1 MLELIKEII
10 VVILAIDII
19 CKGCQRHMLRPYS
32 KGGNIFSDE
41 NTRIA
46 MRENAS
52 NPLFVKG
59 HFRKNYKRNI
69 YRKMSNLKG
78 FYFCQIVSIIQ
89 ISVICLN
96 LLNGFYI
103 RYIDMNGIFGM
114 NEDARLRIYIAITV
128 WICINSCVNL
138 VFLTYY
144 TRVINNTRSEKL
156 KKICRKKIIIPGEK
170 QEDGYEILVYP
181 RELSY
186 REWIYRVEKSF
197 RNQFRGS
204 SWEYRESVGE
214 LKENVHMLI
223 EEDREQEKIR
233 IFVQMYVDI
242 LSNTYIEQ
250 LNKFLYKKIRSGL
263 RKGDLPLGNP
273 YLMYVICV
281 QKKSETF
288 ENIFCKSIKAGQED
302 CFLIG
307 VVLDE
312 YMIYMPKMKNNV
324 QDMQYQEMKT
334 EFMEILK
341 FIPLDDC

>member
-128 WICINSCVNL
+128 WICVNSCVNL

-186 REWIYRVEKSF
+186 REWIYRVEKCF

-288 ENIFCKSIKAGQED
+288 ENIF
-302 CFLIG
+302 
-307 VVLDE
+307 
-312 YMIYMPKMKNNV
+312 
-324 QDMQYQEMKT
+324 
-334 EFMEILK
+334 
-341 FIPLDDC
+341 

>member
-128 WICINSCVNL
+128 WICVNSCVNL

-223 EEDREQEKIR
+223 EEDREQEK
-233 IFVQMYVDI
+233 
-242 LSNTYIEQ
+242 
-250 LNKFLYKKIRSGL
+250 SG
-263 RKGDLPLGNP
+263 
-273 YLMYVICV
+273 YLCRCM
-281 QKKSETF
+281 
-288 ENIFCKSIKAGQED
+288 
-302 CFLIG
+302 
-307 VVLDE
+307 
-312 YMIYMPKMKNNV
+312 
-324 QDMQYQEMKT
+324 
-334 EFMEILK
+334 
-341 FIPLDDC
+341 

>member
-128 WICINSCVNL
+128 WICVNSCVNL

-197 RNQFRGS
+197 RNQFRGG

-263 RKGDLPLGNP
+263 RKGDLCMS
-273 YLMYVICV
+273 YAF
-281 QKKSETF
+281 KK
-288 ENIFCKSIKAGQED
+288 N
-302 CFLIG
+302 
-307 VVLDE
+307 
-312 YMIYMPKMKNNV
+312 
-324 QDMQYQEMKT
+324 
-334 EFMEILK
+334 LK
-341 FIPLDDC
+341 HLKISFANQ